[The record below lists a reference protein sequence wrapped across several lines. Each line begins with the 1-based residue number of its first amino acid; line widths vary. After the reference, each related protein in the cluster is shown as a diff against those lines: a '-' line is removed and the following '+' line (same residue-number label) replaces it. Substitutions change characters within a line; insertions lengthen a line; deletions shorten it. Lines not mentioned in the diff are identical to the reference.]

1 MIATELTTIWTSEWF
16 FFTDLVEHLV
26 KVASLENKS
35 LTSGSSNISQENK
48 VLPTKRKSNII
59 TSSSKPITSHKNDQ
73 RTTCQ
78 VIKPHE
84 STLWEREEYTVRY
97 ILEESKAN
105 LLLRMIVDFKKYQ
118 YDVMKGI
125 AFIPQ
130 ISLYDE
136 TTLCSKMRVFEES
149 TTLLLKYC
157 LMAVEVVQTFD
168 IALLAQHASDV
179 LDFVLSNDYVFPD
192 DPALLMSQQELRV
205 VQCMNMVL
213 ISAERL
219 NEESIASKFLE
230 KHLPLKVT
238 HFLSK
243 GMNKVS
249 ESVYFELSWFIS
261 LMLDLEYVRTNK
273 DLVFST
279 DEDKKHLVSLFNP
292 IIKPLLTDYE
302 KKKAL
307 RSLVDIIN
315 RFGMNN

>member
-1 MIATELTTIWTSEWF
+1 
-16 FFTDLVEHLV
+16 
-26 KVASLENKS
+26 
-35 LTSGSSNISQENK
+35 
-48 VLPTKRKSNII
+48 
-59 TSSSKPITSHKNDQ
+59 
-73 RTTCQ
+73 
-78 VIKPHE
+78 
-84 STLWEREEYTVRY
+84 
-97 ILEESKAN
+97 
-105 LLLRMIVDFKKYQ
+105 
-118 YDVMKGI
+118 
-125 AFIPQ
+125 
-130 ISLYDE
+130 
-136 TTLCSKMRVFEES
+136 
-149 TTLLLKYC
+149 

-238 HFLSK
+238 HYLSK

-273 DLVFST
+273 ELVFST
-279 DEDKKHLVSLFNP
+279 DEDKKHVVSLYNP